1 MKILLINPP
10 HLNTIASCMPKI
22 LEEGL
27 DFLPPLG
34 LMYLAGYLK
43 KHSNYQI
50 KILDCQVEQLDYQ
63 KLKLKINQER
73 PNIIGITAMTFTL
86 VDVIKTAQLAKQNNQ
101 RIKVVLGGP
110 HVNIYPNETMRIKE
124 IDFLVLGEGEKIF
137 KNLLDN
143 INQIEN
149 LYQIKGIVFRDKD
162 KIINTG
168 EQELIKD
175 LDSIPFPARD
185 LLPYQKYFSVVSP
198 RAPVT
203 TMFTS
208 RGCPFKCLFCDRP
221 HLGKIFRARSAK
233 NVVDE
238 MTECQKMGIQ
248 EIFIYDDTFG
258 VNQQRVLDICLEIKK
273 RGLNIAWDVRTRVD
287 TIDEEVLKA
296 MIEANC
302 QRIHYGVEAGTQ
314 KILNVLRKEITLEQV
329 KKAFKIT
336 KKVGIETVSY
346 FMFGSPTETK
356 EDIFQTIRFMKKL
369 NPDYVHITIT
379 TPFPATDLY
388 KMALEEKI
396 VTYDVWQEFTKNPKP
411 DFVPPIWE
419 KELSRKEL
427 FSLLKKAYRSFYLRP
442 NYILKK
448 ILQLKSWR
456 ELFKKSRAAL
466 KLLKI

>member
-10 HLNTIASCMPKI
+10 QLNTISSCMPKI
-22 LEEGL
+22 LEQGL

-34 LMYLAGYLK
+34 LMYLASYLK
-43 KHSNYQI
+43 KNSSHEP
-50 KILDCQVEQLDYQ
+50 KILDCQVEQLSYSQ
-63 KLKLKINQER
+63 LKQEIKKR
-73 PNIIGITAMTFTL
+73 NPDAIGITTMTFTL
-86 VDVIKTAQLAKQNNQ
+86 IDVIKTAQLAKQINPK
-101 RIKVVLGGP
+101 IKIILGGP
-110 HVNIYPNETMRIKE
+110 HVNIYPKETINLKG
-124 IDFLVLGEGEKIF
+124 IDFLVLGEGEEPLKE
-137 KNLLDN
+137 LLDN
-143 INQIEN
+143 LNQKEN
-149 LYQIKGIVFRDKD
+149 LTRIKGIVFKNS
-162 KIINTG
+162 KEIINTG
-168 EQELIKD
+168 QRELIKD

-185 LLPYQKYFSVVSP
+185 LLPYQKYFSVISSKT
-198 RAPVT
+198 PVT

-238 MTECQKMGIQ
+238 MEECQKMGIQ
-248 EIFIYDDTFG
+248 EIFIYDDTFS
-258 VNQQRVLDICLEIKK
+258 VNQQRVLDICSEIKK

-287 TIDEEVLKA
+287 TINEKILKA
-296 MIEANC
+296 MVKANC

-336 KKVGIETVSY
+336 KKAGIETVGY
-346 FMFGSPTETK
+346 FMFGSPTETR

-388 KMALEEKI
+388 RMALEEKI
-396 VTYDVWQEFTKNPKP
+396 VIYDVWQEFAKNPKP

-427 FSLLKKAYRSFYLRP
+427 FSLFKKAYKSFYLRP

-448 ILQLKSWR
+448 ILQLKSWK
-456 ELFKKSRAAL
+456 ELFKKSRATL